1 MRSNRKDK
9 KDTETSEK
17 TERMKKKEEEETSYR
32 SSSSTELA
40 KKRWAGHES
49 LRAVLSSQCNH
60 ASQVPIHNAADNH
73 RTQRKKNEKNV
84 EQRKISRHDT
94 CRENDTPT
102 DNPIAKHTHTGWR
115 RNRQIH
121 AEDGERGRGE
131 GWYGWTV
138 TISLTLINQSS
149 GAPITTTQIRKTSQ
163 QVEHQSRT
171 KERRKEALLK
181 VEAVASTPLTSSKVQ
196 FTSFSHSTTLSSTN
210 LRSTLSH
217 NTTRVR
223 EERTEEGGYRK

>member
-1 MRSNRKDK
+1 MRSNRKDI

-102 DNPIAKHTHTGWR
+102 DNPIAKHTHTGGETDRYTR
-115 RNRQIH
+115 RT
-121 AEDGERGRGE
+121 G
-131 GWYGWTV
+131 
-138 TISLTLINQSS
+138 
-149 GAPITTTQIRKTSQ
+149 K
-163 QVEHQSRT
+163 
-171 KERRKEALLK
+171 
-181 VEAVASTPLTSSKVQ
+181 
-196 FTSFSHSTTLSSTN
+196 
-210 LRSTLSH
+210 
-217 NTTRVR
+217 
-223 EERTEEGGYRK
+223 EGGGKDGMVGL